1 MKGFKLDDNL
11 ATSSS
16 LVVDLGDIELRLS
29 NNALLPWLLLIPKVN
44 VIEWYELDENMQ
56 RRLNQLINVLSKF
69 LKEVLNVDKV
79 NVAIIGNVVSQ
90 MHVHVI
96 GRNKDDFCW
105 PNVVWGKSEFKAYTE
120 AKKRQLC
127 LALQKEIDAFCC

>member
-11 ATSSS
+11 AISSS